1 MWKNLLFYVH
11 FTKEGIF
18 IVLTRRGR
26 GEKGV
31 SNLPAFLTGP
41 PNPSKVCGWVNVSVG
56 VGVGMGVDV
65 GVVVGCLCV
74 CVCVS
79 ASVCAMVV
87 GWVGVEKGG
96 REEGER
102 GRDEDGMHGG
112 PLRGLVKTP

>member
-1 MWKNLLFYVH
+1 M
-11 FTKEGIF
+11 
-18 IVLTRRGR
+18 
-26 GEKGV
+26 
-31 SNLPAFLTGP
+31 
-41 PNPSKVCGWVNVSVG
+41 SVG

-87 GWVGVEKGG
+87 GWVGVGRGG

-112 PLRGLVKTP
+112 PLRGSVKTP